1 MGVLRAWWARLC
13 LKDVGLGMA
22 VIKLALPGFRHSVEW
37 WGLPTRLE
45 WARIPDRGFL
55 GYLTGSLTLCMAFG
69 RPQRSWVQELKPSS
83 PARFLLVVE
92 AGGRSPGRSLGFD
105 HPKANRCMTNS
116 CRDTEAPPFLGVST
130 PYLLYGHIDGGHVS
144 QGMRAF
150 AKCLS
155 LWKQRS
161 T

>member
-1 MGVLRAWWARLC
+1 MHGIIQHDLTTASRKLQMAL
-13 LKDVGLGMA
+13 LGDGHP
-22 VIKLALPGFRHSVEW
+22 VDW

-45 WARIPDRGFL
+45 WAQIPDRGFL
-55 GYLTGSLTLCMAFG
+55 GYQTGSLTLCVAFG

-130 PYLLYGHIDGGHVS
+130 PYLLYGHKMCSLHLLSSPRLVS
-144 QGMRAF
+144 INAWHSVSCVVTQ
-150 AKCLS
+150 KV
-155 LWKQRS
+155 
-161 T
+161 